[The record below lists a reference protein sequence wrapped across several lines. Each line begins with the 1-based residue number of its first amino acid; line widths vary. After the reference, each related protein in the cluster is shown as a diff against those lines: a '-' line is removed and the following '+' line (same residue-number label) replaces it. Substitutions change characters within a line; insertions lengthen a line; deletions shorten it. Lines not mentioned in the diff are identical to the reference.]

1 MQPYPLVQTKLYT
14 PPVRPELVPRPRLV
28 ERLNAGLRRPD
39 GTLTLVSAPAGFGK
53 TTLVSEWVH
62 ETGADAGGPQ
72 VAWLSLDED
81 DNDLARFLVY
91 VVTALS
97 KIEPKIGKG
106 VLNQL
111 RTTPPPVE
119 EIVTFLINVM
129 TTGSHQIIL
138 VLDDY
143 HLIEDQAIH
152 DTLAFLLARMPQ
164 QLYLV
169 ICTRE
174 DPYLPL
180 ARMRARGQLIEL
192 RATDLRFSASEAA
205 EFLNRVMGLGLSP
218 EDIVALE
225 SRTEG
230 WIAGLQLAA
239 LSMQGRQDVHG
250 FIQSFTGSHRF
261 VLDYLVEEVLEHQ
274 PEEVQAFLLQ
284 TAILDRLTGPLC
296 DAVRSGGARAPSQT
310 ILDRLDRANLFIV
323 PLDSDRRWY
332 RYHHLFA
339 DLLRQRLKQTGA
351 EQIPALHR
359 RASEWH
365 EQNDLA
371 DEAIAHALW
380 AGDLER
386 AASMVEAQADAAWRR
401 GEHAKLRSWLDALPP
416 EMSLAR
422 PRLCVFR
429 TWYLFAGGRQDE
441 AEEALQA
448 CEAAM
453 DAGPDMTTG
462 TTSLSELDRQ
472 TMAGR
477 AAVIRA
483 FIATYNGDV
492 PAIIRHARRALDC
505 LPEDDLTWRRD
516 AALAL
521 GDAHGF
527 KGDLAS
533 AYAARMEAAEA
544 SRRADDAIFSLLAYL
559 KVAITLREQGRLQRT
574 IELCK
579 EQLDL
584 ARESELM
591 HVSVPGG
598 FLAIWGEAL
607 AEMGD
612 LEGALDLV
620 SRGMESV
627 ERGGESLVSGW
638 TYLCLTRVL
647 YSKGDWAQVI
657 AVAGEVE
664 EIGRDSP
671 MPPWIPAEMAAWKA
685 RALLAQGKVGAA
697 SRWAHQRGLMANGR
711 AKQVESFD
719 FFSLNAFV
727 VVARILLARER
738 WDEAL
743 GLLSRL
749 VEAAEAGDRT
759 SKEIEILGLQ
769 AMVAQAQGDTNL
781 AREAIEKALVL
792 AEPEGFF
799 QLFVDEGPPM
809 ARLLYEA
816 LNRGVAP
823 AFVRRLLAAFP
834 AAETEPARPS
844 LPEPDG
850 QELIEPLSERE
861 IEVLQLVAEGLTN
874 KEIASRLFLSLNTI
888 KGHTRNIY
896 GKLDVHSRTQAV
908 ARAQSLGLLPPR

>member
-416 EMSLAR
+416 EMSL
-422 PRLCVFR
+422 
-429 TWYLFAGGRQDE
+429 
-441 AEEALQA
+441 
-448 CEAAM
+448 
-453 DAGPDMTTG
+453 
-462 TTSLSELDRQ
+462 
-472 TMAGR
+472 
-477 AAVIRA
+477 
-483 FIATYNGDV
+483 
-492 PAIIRHARRALDC
+492 
-505 LPEDDLTWRRD
+505 
-516 AALAL
+516 
-521 GDAHGF
+521 
-527 KGDLAS
+527 
-533 AYAARMEAAEA
+533 
-544 SRRADDAIFSLLAYL
+544 
-559 KVAITLREQGRLQRT
+559 
-574 IELCK
+574 
-579 EQLDL
+579 
-584 ARESELM
+584 
-591 HVSVPGG
+591 
-598 FLAIWGEAL
+598 
-607 AEMGD
+607 
-612 LEGALDLV
+612 
-620 SRGMESV
+620 
-627 ERGGESLVSGW
+627 
-638 TYLCLTRVL
+638 
-647 YSKGDWAQVI
+647 
-657 AVAGEVE
+657 
-664 EIGRDSP
+664 
-671 MPPWIPAEMAAWKA
+671 
-685 RALLAQGKVGAA
+685 
-697 SRWAHQRGLMANGR
+697 
-711 AKQVESFD
+711 
-719 FFSLNAFV
+719 
-727 VVARILLARER
+727 
-738 WDEAL
+738 
-743 GLLSRL
+743 
-749 VEAAEAGDRT
+749 
-759 SKEIEILGLQ
+759 
-769 AMVAQAQGDTNL
+769 
-781 AREAIEKALVL
+781 
-792 AEPEGFF
+792 
-799 QLFVDEGPPM
+799 
-809 ARLLYEA
+809 
-816 LNRGVAP
+816 
-823 AFVRRLLAAFP
+823 
-834 AAETEPARPS
+834 
-844 LPEPDG
+844 
-850 QELIEPLSERE
+850 
-861 IEVLQLVAEGLTN
+861 
-874 KEIASRLFLSLNTI
+874 
-888 KGHTRNIY
+888 
-896 GKLDVHSRTQAV
+896 
-908 ARAQSLGLLPPR
+908 